1 MKGMF
6 TMLSYEKTK
15 LKCLEICYSC
25 IDRDISGNRFDNY
38 ETSFEQVFLYDYPK
52 CTDIEKALWCF
63 TLISRFARSGMLTN
77 PNGILE
83 GETRKNLEMVKSISS
98 EERNLMP
105 SQFFDDAEEAEQ
117 YINWLDRSRENE

>member
-1 MKGMF
+1 MLRRF
-6 TMLSYEKTK
+6 AMLSYEKTK

-25 IDRDISGNRFDNY
+25 IDRDISEKRFVNY

-83 GETRKNLEMVKSISS
+83 GETRKNLEMIKSIPS
-98 EERNLMP
+98 EERALIP

>member
-1 MKGMF
+1 
-6 TMLSYEKTK
+6 MLSYEKTK

-25 IDRDISGNRFDNY
+25 IDRDISGKRFVNY

-83 GETRKNLEMVKSISS
+83 GETRKNLEMIKSIPSK
-98 EERNLMP
+98 ERALIP

-117 YINWLDRSRENE
+117 YINWLDQSRENE

>member
-1 MKGMF
+1 
-6 TMLSYEKTK
+6 
-15 LKCLEICYSC
+15 
-25 IDRDISGNRFDNY
+25 
-38 ETSFEQVFLYDYPK
+38 
-52 CTDIEKALWCF
+52 
-63 TLISRFARSGMLTN
+63 MLTN

-83 GETRKNLEMVKSISS
+83 GETRKNLEMVRSISS

>member
-25 IDRDISGNRFDNY
+25 IDRDISGNRFVNY
-38 ETSFEQVFLYDYPK
+38 ETSFEQVFLYDYPR

-83 GETRKNLEMVKSISS
+83 VETRKNLEMVKSIPS
-98 EERNLMP
+98 EERTLIP
-105 SQFFDDAEEAEQ
+105 SQFFDDADEAEQ
-117 YINWLDRSRENE
+117 YIKWLDCNRKTK

>member
-1 MKGMF
+1 
-6 TMLSYEKTK
+6 MLSYSITK

-25 IDRDISGNRFDNY
+25 VDRDISGNRFVNY
-38 ETSFEQVFLYDYPK
+38 ETSFEQVFLYDYPR

-83 GETRKNLEMVKSISS
+83 VETRKNLEMVRAISADERASI
-98 EERNLMP
+98 P
-105 SQFFDDAEEAEQ
+105 SQFFIDADEAEQ
-117 YINWLDRSRENE
+117 YIKWLDCNRKTK